1 MANLNDT
8 IKGQSMN
15 TLLNSSE
22 MLLHQLLGDMAFLD
36 IFLFICYI
44 SHHKTR
50 FSVYLLNDAF

>member
-36 IFLFICYI
+36 IFLLFII
-44 SHHKTR
+44 LATI
-50 FSVYLLNDAF
+50 

>member
-36 IFLFICYI
+36 IFFI
-44 SHHKTR
+44 
-50 FSVYLLNDAF
+50 YLLY